1 MHPCI
6 FPQEGLQAQN
16 QGWSGCGMYLA
27 PTQSQTFPQ
36 GYCTDWCAS
45 RDQIK
50 VFQTSP
56 AFGPAFL
63 ICFPWNKEKG
73 VKGNNF
79 IYPRDQFTQEG
90 SGSSELQP
98 RWGKKP
104 IPWAKRL
111 FCWRKPKY
119 SAHSTAGGNLLPYLS
134 QSCRKQKTRV
144 LHPIMPQIRR

>member
-63 ICFPWNKEKG
+63 ICSPWNKEKG

-111 FCWRKPKY
+111 FCWRKPNTLL
-119 SAHSTAGGNLLPYLS
+119 TALQVGTCCLTYHRAAGN
-134 QSCRKQKTRV
+134 RKRGCCI
-144 LHPIMPQIRR
+144 P